1 MVRPSLF
8 EVIKEASEPEYL
20 SIERYCCVFL
30 TDRFPE
36 DVDDV
41 MRNGIASVGRVS
53 GDERFCD
60 HDEG

>member
-1 MVRPSLF
+1 L
-8 EVIKEASEPEYL
+8 L
-20 SIERYCCVFL
+20 VFL
-30 TDRFPE
+30 TDRFPK

-41 MRNGIASVGRVS
+41 MRDGIASVGRVS